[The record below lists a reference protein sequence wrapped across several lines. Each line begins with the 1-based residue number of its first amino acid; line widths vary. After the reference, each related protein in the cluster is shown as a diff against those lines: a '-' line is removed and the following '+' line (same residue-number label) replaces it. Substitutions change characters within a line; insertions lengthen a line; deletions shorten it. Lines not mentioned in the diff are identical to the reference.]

1 MKEFFNK
8 AFLCFLL
15 LLLSSA
21 VYAQSDDTKQVILE
35 KKMTGE
41 DFIDKNGDPERDFEI
56 YTILP
61 TVLYNATNNEMT
73 ITSPYL
79 TFESVAYYIVDEL
92 GFVQQ
97 QGEIA
102 LRKGDEVEL
111 HLPQLSI
118 GTYKIVLDF
127 SGDCFQG
134 EFEVEQ

>member
-1 MKEFFNK
+1 MKISFYK
-8 AFLCFLL
+8 AFLCFSL

-21 VYAQSDDTKQVILE
+21 VYAQSDKVVNIPLQGVDDEFINNE
-35 KKMTGE
+35 E
-41 DFIDKNGDPERDFEI
+41 DPKRGVDIENV
-56 YTILP
+56 LP
-61 TVLYNATNNEMT
+61 IVLYDGLNENF
-73 ITSPYL
+73 IIVSPQV

-111 HLPQLSI
+111 HLPHLSI

>member
-1 MKEFFNK
+1 MKKFLSK
-8 AFLCFLL
+8 AFLCFSLL
-15 LLLSSA
+15 LLNNVA
-21 VYAQSDDTKQVILE
+21 YAQSDDSQNVVLE
-35 KKMTGE
+35 KVEGNKYINKDALPG
-41 DFIDKNGDPERDFEI
+41 RDLDI
-56 YTILP
+56 YYVLP
-61 TVLYNATNNEMT
+61 TVLYNATNNEIT

-79 TFESVAYYIVDEL
+79 TFESIAYYIVDEL

>member
-1 MKEFFNK
+1 MKISFYK
-8 AFLCFLL
+8 AFLCFSL

-21 VYAQSDDTKQVILE
+21 VYAQSDKVVKIPLQGVDDEFINNE
-35 KKMTGE
+35 E
-41 DFIDKNGDPERDFEI
+41 DPKRGGDIENV
-56 YTILP
+56 LP
-61 TVLYNATNNEMT
+61 IVLYDGLNENF
-73 ITSPYL
+73 IIVSPQV

-111 HLPQLSI
+111 HLSQRSI
-118 GTYKIVLDF
+118 GIYKIVLDF

>member
-1 MKEFFNK
+1 MKKFLSK
-8 AFLCFLL
+8 AFLCFSLL
-15 LLLSSA
+15 LLNNVA
-21 VYAQSDDTKQVILE
+21 YAQSDDSQNVVLE
-35 KKMTGE
+35 KVEG
-41 DFIDKNGDPERDFEI
+41 DKYINKDALPGRDLDI
-56 YTILP
+56 YYVLP

-97 QGEIA
+97 QGELT
-102 LRKGDEVEL
+102 LRKDDEIEL
-111 HLPQLSI
+111 FLPLLSI